1 MKLEMLQLNDYE
13 CFIDVGIYN
22 LDPFPEGYK
31 KIQIH
36 HVYDVKHDKH
46 HKAQLIGN

>member
-1 MKLEMLQLNDYE
+1 MKSITAPSRQTNDYE

-36 HVYDVKHDKH
+36 LVYD
-46 HKAQLIGN
+46 A